1 MRNAGDMLLWLMTD
15 PLGEEITEGTIGG
28 LLAGASQLGTGQ
40 DLGATALSTA
50 TAIAGGIGMGM
61 LGRRLG
67 RRIGE
72 AVHPKELK
80 DQTGIVA
87 TLARLGGSETTAKGF
102 QQQGAVSKEA
112 IKQAILENTTSKMAY
127 EAAVDPAAFAQ
138 RYGIEAKQF
147 EQMLP
152 KIKGGQQVQLALN
165 TMQQMPV
172 DERKAMADALLSQ
185 YTAVENAVTKQAAGG
200 IDEVL
205 ANIAKLNSKETQDK
219 LLSQLSA
226 DPEFQAQAPPGFQD
240 AMRKVS
246 QGIGSAAEGM
256 LGPVEPVT
264 GAHVGQAIGRF
275 IGDEVGILS
284 GLAVG
289 NIAAQQL
296 GFESP
301 KDRQI
306 RELQEQLAQ
315 RGAA

>member
-1 MRNAGDMLLWLMTD
+1 MLLWLATD

-50 TAIAGGIGMGM
+50 AAIAGGIGMGM

-72 AVHPKELK
+72 AIHHDPLK
-80 DQTGIVA
+80 DQTGFVA

-102 QQQGAVSKEA
+102 QQQGAVAKEA
-112 IKQAILENTTSKMAY
+112 IKQAILENTTSRMAY
-127 EAAVDPAAFAQ
+127 EAAIDPAAFAQ
-138 RYGIEAKQF
+138 RYGIEAEQF

-165 TMQQMPV
+165 TMQQMPA

-185 YTAVENAVTKQAAGG
+185 YTAVENAVNKQAAGG
-200 IDEVL
+200 IDEAL
-205 ANIAKLNSKETQDK
+205 AKVAKLNSKETQDK
-219 LLSQLSA
+219 LLQQPS
-226 DPEFQAQAPPGFQD
+226 E

-256 LGPVEPVT
+256 MGEVEPVT
-264 GAHVGQAIGRF
+264 GGHVGQTVGRLF
-275 IGDEVGILS
+275 GDEIGVIGGFTL
-284 GLAVG
+284 GNWLAG
-289 NIAAQQL
+289 QL

>member
-1 MRNAGDMLLWLMTD
+1 MRNAGDMLLWLATD

-50 TAIAGGIGMGM
+50 AAIAGGIGMGM

-72 AVHPKELK
+72 AIHHDDLK
-80 DQTGIVA
+80 DQTGFVA

-102 QQQGAVSKEA
+102 QQQGAVAKEA
-112 IKQAILENTTSKMAY
+112 LKQAILEDTTSRMAR
-127 EAAVDPAAFAQ
+127 EAAIDPAAFAQ
-138 RYGIEAKQF
+138 RYGIEAEQF

-165 TMQQMPV
+165 TMQQMPA

-185 YTAVENAVTKQAAGG
+185 YTAVENAVNKQAAGG
-200 IDEVL
+200 IDEAL
-205 ANIAKLNSKETQDK
+205 ANIAKLNSKEAQDE
-219 LLSQLSA
+219 LLQELSK
-226 DPEFQAQAPPGFQD
+226 DPEFQAQAPPGFQE

-256 LGPVEPVT
+256 MGEVEPVT
-264 GAHVGQAIGRF
+264 GGHVGQAVGRF
-275 IGDEVGILS
+275 LGDEIGVIG
-284 GLAVG
+284 GLTLG
-289 NIAAQQL
+289 NWLAGQL

>member
-1 MRNAGDMLLWLMTD
+1 MRNAGDMLLWLATD

-50 TAIAGGIGMGM
+50 AAIAGGIGMGM

-72 AVHPKELK
+72 AIHHDDLK
-80 DQTGIVA
+80 DQTGFVA

-102 QQQGAVSKEA
+102 QQQGAVAKEVL
-112 IKQAILENTTSKMAY
+112 KQAILEDTTSRMAR
-127 EAAVDPAAFAQ
+127 EAAIDPAAFAQ
-138 RYGIEAKQF
+138 RYGIEAEQF

-165 TMQQMPV
+165 TMQQMPA

-185 YTAVENAVTKQAAGG
+185 YTAVENAVNKQAAGG
-200 IDEVL
+200 IDEAL
-205 ANIAKLNSKETQDK
+205 AKVAKLNSKETQDK
-219 LLSQLSA
+219 LLQQPS
-226 DPEFQAQAPPGFQD
+226 E

-256 LGPVEPVT
+256 MGEVEPVT
-264 GAHVGQAIGRF
+264 GGHVGQTVGRLF
-275 IGDEVGILS
+275 GDEIGVIGGFTL
-284 GLAVG
+284 GNWLAG
-289 NIAAQQL
+289 QL